1 MKSVVLKYAATIGMA
16 GTIAVMA
23 ASPSLAHVRKHRS
36 HDDSATAFPSATGY
50 AHEPPLPGYIA
61 APNACVTDDG
71 YGRYQPC
78 DAGGGN

>member
-1 MKSVVLKYAATIGMA
+1 MTSALLKYVATIGMA
-16 GTIAVMA
+16 GVMAVAA
-23 ASPSLAHVRKHRS
+23 ASPSLAHVKRHHN
-36 HDDSATAFPSATGY
+36 HDNADAYPPLTGY